1 MFYPTLRAILTALL
15 GVPIALALAVLLPAS
30 WQAGLVWSGVVL
42 LLFLLDAVL
51 AVAPSR
57 VEIAI
62 DLPEVLAIGRKQ
74 ALDIVVRF
82 PRRAPRAAE
91 LLFDVDSRLLCE
103 PRRQDVVPEARM
115 VETRFFLNPLR
126 RGAGHIERLWLRWRG
141 PLGLAYVQRVQE
153 LAHKVAILPAIP
165 AVKEEAARL
174 FQRDRRGGSHLVL
187 DIRQGSEFHA
197 LRDWQPGH
205 NRRCIDWKQSA
216 RHRKLLARE
225 FQAENN
231 LHIWFAL
238 DTGRVMC
245 DPLAGMP
252 RIDRALQSALLMAY
266 VGLRL
271 GDNVGLYAFGE
282 KPVLNSGLLT
292 GTNAFSTLQRLA
304 SDLDYSSGETNFT
317 LGLTELGGRLKRA
330 SIVVVFTEFA
340 DTTSAELMLENV
352 GRLLQ
357 RHTVLFVAFRDEE
370 IDAMLRQPPDSLD
383 DVSRTMLADAMQ
395 SDRDKVLMQLKRLGA
410 HVVDA
415 PYDQIGMRLIEAY
428 MKLKRQER
436 P

>member
-15 GVPIALALAVLLPAS
+15 GVPLALALAVLLPAS
-30 WQAGLVWSGVVL
+30 WQAGLVWGAAVL
-42 LLFLLDAVL
+42 LLFFLDVAL
-51 AVAPSR
+51 ATSPSR
-57 VEIAI
+57 AEIAL
-62 DLPEVLAIGRKQ
+62 DLPASLAIGRRH
-74 ALDIVVRF
+74 ALDIALRF
-82 PRRAPRAAE
+82 ARRGPAE
-91 LLFDVDSRLLCE
+91 VEILLDVDGRLVAE
-103 PRRQDVVPEARM
+103 PLRQTATRDGDLVKARFHL
-115 VETRFFLNPLR
+115 RPLR
-126 RGAGHIERLWLRWRG
+126 RGTGHLDRLWLRWRG

-153 LAHKVAILPAIP
+153 LAHSVPILPGIP

-174 FQRDRRGGSHLVL
+174 FQRDRRGGSHLNL

-197 LRDWQPGH
+197 LRDWQPGIS
-205 NRRCIDWKQSA
+205 RRIIDWKRSA

-225 FQAENN
+225 NQAENN
-231 LHIWFAL
+231 LYLYFAL
-238 DTGRVMC
+238 DTGRLMC
-245 DPLAGMP
+245 EPLAGMP
-252 RIDRALQSALLMAY
+252 RIDRALQAALLMAY
-266 VGLRL
+266 VGLKL

-282 KPVLNSGLLT
+282 RPVLNSGVLS
-292 GTNAFSTLQRLA
+292 GTAAFPTLQRLA
-304 SDLDYSSGETNFT
+304 ADIDYSAGETNFT
-317 LGLTELGGRLKRA
+317 LGLTDLGAKLKRR

-370 IDAMLRQPPDSLD
+370 VETMLRAPLETPDD
-383 DVSRTMLADAMQ
+383 ISRTMIADAMQ
-395 SDRDKVLMQLKRLGA
+395 LDRDKVLIQLQRQGA

-415 PYDQIGMRLIEAY
+415 PFEQIGMRLIETY

>member
-15 GVPIALALAVLLPAS
+15 GVPVALALALLLPGS
-30 WQAGLVWSGVVL
+30 WQAGLAWSGAVL

-51 AVAPSR
+51 AARPSR
-57 VEIAI
+57 AAVAL
-62 DLPEVLAIGRKQ
+62 DLPEALAIGRKH
-74 ALDIVVRF
+74 ALGIAVRF
-82 PRRAPRAAE
+82 PGRVPAEAE
-91 LLFDVDSRLLCE
+91 LLLDVDGRLVCE
-103 PRRQDVVPEARM
+103 PRRQAIVPDGDLA
-115 VETRFFLNPLR
+115 ETQFFLNPLR
-126 RGAGHIERLWLRWRG
+126 RGAGHIEQLWLRWRG

-153 LAHKVAILPAIP
+153 LAHKVAILPPIP

-174 FQRDRRGGSHLVL
+174 FQRDRRGGSHLDL

-205 NRRCIDWKQSA
+205 NRRSIDWKQSA

-225 FQAENN
+225 FQAEND
-231 LHIWFAL
+231 LHVWFAL
-238 DTGRVMC
+238 DTGRLMC

-252 RIDRALQSALLMAY
+252 RIDRALQAALLMAY

-271 GDNVGLYAFGE
+271 GDNVGLYAFGD

-292 GTNAFSTLQRLA
+292 GTNAFATLQRLA
-304 SDLDYSSGETNFT
+304 SDLDYSTGETNFT
-317 LGLTELGGRLKRA
+317 LGLTELGGKLKRA

-352 GRLLQ
+352 GRLLK

-370 IDAMLRQPPDSLD
+370 VEAMLHQPPDSLD

-395 SDRDKVLMQLKRLGA
+395 TDRDKVLMQLRRQGA

-415 PYDQIGMRLIEAY
+415 PYDQIGMRLIETY

>member
-1 MFYPTLRAILTALL
+1 MFYPTLRAILTAVL
-15 GVPIALALAVLLPAS
+15 GVPIALALAVLLPGT
-30 WQAGLVWSGVVL
+30 WQTGLVWS
-42 LLFLLDAVL
+42 FAVL
-51 AVAPSR
+51 VLFFLDVALAAKPSR
-57 VEIAI
+57 AEVAL
-62 DLPEVLAIGRKQ
+62 DLPEALAIGRKQ
-74 ALDIVVRF
+74 AFDIAVRF
-82 PRRAPRAAE
+82 PKRAPREVEALA
-91 LLFDVDSRLLCE
+91 DVDGRLVCE
-103 PRRQDVVPEARM
+103 PRRQIVTPDRDLAEA
-115 VETRFFLNPLR
+115 RFFLNPLR

-153 LAHKVAILPAIP
+153 LDHKVAILPPIP

-174 FQRDRRGGSHLVL
+174 FQRERRGGSHLVL

-205 NRRCIDWKQSA
+205 NRRSIDWKQSA

-231 LHIWFAL
+231 LHVWFAL
-238 DTGRVMC
+238 DTGRLMC
-245 DPLAGMP
+245 EPLAGMP

-271 GDNVGLYAFGE
+271 GDNVGLYAFGDR
-282 KPVLNSGLLT
+282 PVLNSGLLT
-292 GTNAFSTLQRLA
+292 GTNAFSILQRLA
-304 SDLDYSSGETNFT
+304 SDLDYSTGETNFT

-370 IDAMLRQPPDSLD
+370 IDAMLRQPPESLD

-395 SDRDKVLMQLKRLGA
+395 TDRDKVLMQLRRQGA

-415 PYDQIGMRLIEAY
+415 PYDQIGMRLIETY

>member
-15 GVPIALALAVLLPAS
+15 GVPVALGLALLLPGS
-30 WQAGLVWSGVVL
+30 WQAGLAWSGMVL
-42 LLFLLDAVL
+42 LLFLLDAML
-51 AVAPSR
+51 AVRPSR
-57 VEIAI
+57 AEIAL
-62 DLPEVLAIGRKQ
+62 DLPEALAIGRKQ
-74 ALDIVVRF
+74 TLDVAVRF
-82 PRRAPRAAE
+82 PRRTPREAE
-91 LLFDVDSRLLCE
+91 LLFDVDGRFICT
-103 PRRQDVVPEARM
+103 PRRQTVTPKNKLIEA
-115 VETRFFLNPLR
+115 RFFLNPLR

-141 PLGLAYVQRVQE
+141 PFGLAYVQRVQE
-153 LAHKVAILPAIP
+153 LARKVAILPAIP

-205 NRRCIDWKQSA
+205 NRRTIDWKQSA
-216 RHRKLLARE
+216 RHKKLLARE

-231 LHIWFAL
+231 LHLWFAL
-238 DTGRVMC
+238 DAGRLMC
-245 DPLAGMP
+245 EPLAGMP

-282 KPVLNSGLLT
+282 KPVLNSGMLT
-292 GTNAFSTLQRLA
+292 GTNAFTTLQRLA
-304 SDLDYSSGETNFT
+304 SDLDYSTGETNFT
-317 LGLTELGGRLKRA
+317 LGLTELGGRLKRS

-352 GRLLQ
+352 GRLLK

-370 IDAMLRQPPDSLD
+370 IAAMLHQPPDSLD

-395 SDRDKVLMQLKRLGA
+395 MDRDKVLMQLRRQGA

-415 PYDQIGMRLIEAY
+415 PYDQVGMRLIETY